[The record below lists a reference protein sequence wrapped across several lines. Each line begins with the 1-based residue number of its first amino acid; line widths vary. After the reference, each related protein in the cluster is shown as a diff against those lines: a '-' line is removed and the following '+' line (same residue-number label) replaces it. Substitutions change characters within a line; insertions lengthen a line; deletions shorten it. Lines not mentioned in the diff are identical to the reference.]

1 MRPPSVS
8 VAGLTVLSTIVVSA
22 YATPVAR
29 SLTKLIQFPYPTWIE
44 NIALTS
50 TGNLLLT
57 TLSVLP
63 ATPPQLLHVDPTANP
78 PTSTLLSS
86 FNASSV
92 DGLLGI
98 TELSHDV
105 FAFVAGLTT
114 KPGSWAIW
122 KADLR
127 KSPVAVSKIADVPSG
142 QLLNGL
148 TKLNEH
154 TLLMADSMAGTVLAL
169 DLKTGNSAVVLED
182 ASMKPATTPSFK
194 SGINGLKFQEPYVY
208 YTNSALASFH
218 RVRVDCNTGKATGPY
233 ETLAMGMPDADDFA
247 LDRDGKAYIAV
258 GSGNVIEKVTGG
270 AQSVFAGALN
280 STDIPGPT
288 AAALGKQV
296 LYVVTNGGVKNKI
309 NGTYAEGGSVIAV
322 SLR

>member
-1 MRPPSVS
+1 LGTIFAPSQ
-8 VAGLTVLSTIVVSA
+8 
-22 YATPVAR
+22 ATPVSHPLR
-29 SLTKLIQFPYPTWIE
+29 KTIQFPYPTWLE
-44 NIALTS
+44 NIAITS

-63 ATPPQLLHVDPTANP
+63 ATPPQLLLVNPIANP
-78 PTSTLLSS
+78 PISTPLSS
-86 FNASSV
+86 FNATDV

-114 KPGSWAIW
+114 KPGSWGIW

-127 KSPVAVSKIADVPSG
+127 KSPAAVSKIADVSSG

-148 TKLNEH
+148 AKLNEH
-154 TLLMADSMAGTVLAL
+154 TLLIADSMAGVVLKL
-169 DLKTGNSAVVLED
+169 DLKTGKSEAVLD
-182 ASMKPATTPSFK
+182 DTSMKPATTPSFK
-194 SGINGLKFQEPYVY
+194 SGVNGLKFQEPYVY
-208 YTNSALASFH
+208 YTNSALGSFH
-218 RVRVDCNTGKATGPY
+218 RVRVDCTTGKAIGRY
-233 ETLAMGMPDADDFA
+233 ETLATGMPDADDFA
-247 LDRDGKAYIAV
+247 LEKDGKAYIAV

-270 AQSVFAGALN
+270 AQSGFAGALN

-288 AAALGKQV
+288 AAALGREV
-296 LYVVTNGGVKNKI
+296 LYVVTNGGVKNKV